1 MYKLLTL
8 VALTVAVIGAWHFYS
23 DRQASGFDS
32 PAWRR
37 LNSRGAYTN
46 TELSGL
52 SLLGDQVV
60 FNGAPLA
67 TLDKESGKKVPLKL
81 GQSSYVFSACSDKSG
96 HIFALCDIQGKIC
109 LQKKTDGGWQVISV
123 PDMVAGQVQDF
134 QLVADHNR
142 VALVAPEAV
151 FTLKNT
157 HWTKVYSAPSVK
169 EIVTAVPNSQ
179 AIMRAGTVYM
189 SQADD
194 DKGNVL
200 AIDLQSGK
208 AATIYAGSAVP
219 FMALSKDDRLWFV
232 TGDKGKSSL
241 YSVDIKQAAKPHLE
255 SSTSGFRYNVLDRIG
270 SVVGGDSLKAPQ
282 SFNWPY
288 EPTWF
293 SGLTA
298 LDDLSV
304 LVATRDYGILKYKD
318 GKWEKVTAYWPD
330 SNALNPVVTDIVG
343 LASPGGKNAVVAVK
357 RGGLVY
363 YDLDKKRYSFWLDPA
378 LPQ

>member
-8 VALTVAVIGAWHFYS
+8 IALTVAVIGAWHFYS

-32 PAWRR
+32 PAWER

-60 FNGAPLA
+60 FNGVPLA
-67 TLDKESGKKVPLKL
+67 TLDKVSGKKVPLKL
-81 GQSSYVFSACSDKSG
+81 GLSSYVFSACSDKDG
-96 HIFALCDIQGKIC
+96 HIYALCEIQGKIC
-109 LQKKTDGGWQVISV
+109 LQKMTDSKWQVISV
-123 PDMVAGQVQDF
+123 PDMVAGQAQDF
-134 QLVADHNR
+134 QLVADDKQ
-142 VALVAPEAV
+142 VALVAPEAI
-151 FTLKNT
+151 FTLKST
-157 HWTKVYSAPSVK
+157 DWTKVFSAPLAK
-169 EIVTAVPNSQ
+169 EIISAVPNSQ
-179 AIMRAGTVYM
+179 AIMRAGKVYM
-189 SQADD
+189 SQAKG
-194 DKGNVL
+194 DKGNVVSIDLKSGKL
-200 AIDLQSGK
+200 AI
-208 AATIYAGSAVP
+208 IYAGSSVP

-232 TGDKGKSSL
+232 TGEKGKSSL
-241 YSVDIKQAAKPHLE
+241 YSVETKHAAKPRLE

-270 SVVGGDSLKAPQ
+270 SVVGGDQLKAPQ

-288 EPTWF
+288 DPTWF

-318 GKWEKVTAYWPD
+318 GKWEKVTAFWPD
-330 SNALNPVVTDIVG
+330 SNAINPVVTDIVG